1 MKQTRGHMARNL
13 IYTLE
18 GYMICCLYENDK
30 KMSNDL
36 MTGVAFISL
45 QFIHSGSFT
54 SPKTRKLLKPC
65 KGKEL
70 ISDQNQQYNV
80 YMKI

>member
-1 MKQTRGHMARNL
+1 MK
-13 IYTLE
+13 
-18 GYMICCLYENDK
+18 MIR